1 MTLYKQISIFI
12 TTIFLILFSIILI
25 VIFSIMREYAQK
37 ELYENAQNSVSTLSL
52 SISNTQISE
61 SNIQTMIDAT
71 FDNGNYERITF
82 KNIDNEIMHERKQEE
97 IKINNILKWFED
109 IIDLEI
115 PVAKSTLSNN
125 WQIVGILEIINDKN
139 TIYLQLYKLMTHI
152 LIYLSILCIIFLIVL
167 YYILHLILKPLLNI
181 QKQASAVIN
190 NEFLIQE
197 ELPKTKEFKI
207 VIKSINSMI
216 RKFESIF
223 QSANESL
230 SKSKELLYMD
240 SVMNIPNRKYFI
252 LKASEY
258 MIEESEKSNG
268 ITIIISI
275 KRVELLNQIIGY
287 ENTDKLMHDFAQYIK
302 IITKKFEDVLLCRLN
317 GTEIIILLPN
327 KDISNISYIIEDIFA
342 YINNILEK
350 YKIENKKD
358 LGIYL
363 GVSKYEKI
371 KEIKTFFNFLDYLV
385 AQAKL
390 LPNGKY
396 YIFNNMNIDIG
407 KNKWRENILN
417 GIKNHNFQI
426 IYRKTIESK
435 TKKNVHNVVSF
446 ILKIDS
452 QSYTYSEFMAFVI
465 KLNLVEDVY
474 LYIIEKILLSKNN
487 STEIITTIQLSS
499 DFLTNIYAYEKLKR
513 LFERLRNQIKGRI
526 VFEISEALINKH
538 YETTLLFVNLFKEYH
553 FGFGINNFIAD
564 SQDYSYLKK
573 IKPSFVKVDK
583 EYLLGN
589 VQNINILKII
599 LESLGINLIATGV
612 NSIEE
617 LNLLYENNITIIT
630 GRVVDDLI

>member
-82 KNIDNEIMHERKQEE
+82 KNIDNEIMYERKQEE

-115 PVAKSTLSNN
+115 LVAKSTLSNN

-139 TIYLQLYKLMTHI
+139 TIYLQLNKLMTHI

-275 KRVELLNQIIGY
+275 KRV
-287 ENTDKLMHDFAQYIK
+287 D
-302 IITKKFEDVLLCRLN
+302 
-317 GTEIIILLPN
+317 
-327 KDISNISYIIEDIFA
+327 
-342 YINNILEK
+342 
-350 YKIENKKD
+350 
-358 LGIYL
+358 
-363 GVSKYEKI
+363 
-371 KEIKTFFNFLDYLV
+371 
-385 AQAKL
+385 
-390 LPNGKY
+390 
-396 YIFNNMNIDIG
+396 
-407 KNKWRENILN
+407 
-417 GIKNHNFQI
+417 NH
-426 IYRKTIESK
+426 
-435 TKKNVHNVVSF
+435 
-446 ILKIDS
+446 
-452 QSYTYSEFMAFVI
+452 
-465 KLNLVEDVY
+465 
-474 LYIIEKILLSKNN
+474 
-487 STEIITTIQLSS
+487 
-499 DFLTNIYAYEKLKR
+499 
-513 LFERLRNQIKGRI
+513 
-526 VFEISEALINKH
+526 
-538 YETTLLFVNLFKEYH
+538 
-553 FGFGINNFIAD
+553 
-564 SQDYSYLKK
+564 
-573 IKPSFVKVDK
+573 
-583 EYLLGN
+583 
-589 VQNINILKII
+589 
-599 LESLGINLIATGV
+599 
-612 NSIEE
+612 
-617 LNLLYENNITIIT
+617 
-630 GRVVDDLI
+630 